1 MYNMYNMNNDTQEI
15 DWEDYALLILN
26 CLEEQK
32 TMIQE
37 LSQKVDELGKYS
49 KESENCINFDTE
61 QSIADLTNR
70 VSQLEAFDVLG
81 LFNDHEKVLQIH
93 DKEISKHQNDFYSYR
108 NSLNK
113 CKDEVRIALDRT
125 NILDASVSG
134 IMRKLQG
141 IKR

>member
-1 MYNMYNMNNDTQEI
+1 MYDMYNMNNDAQEI

-61 QSIADLTNR
+61 QSIADLSNR
-70 VSQLEAFDVLG
+70 VSSLEAYDVHG
-81 LFNDHEKVLQIH
+81 RFQEHEDVIQIH
-93 DKEISKHQNDFYSYR
+93 DEELRKYKNDFYNYR